1 MAKGFTLSVYPWTYL
16 AKYKPEDGWI
26 EEYQEKPHKSLLEET
41 SLDGD
46 VLGEMLQSRN
56 SFQELPLVNYTTQY
70 GFGCFEG
77 LKAFPQRDGSLKL
90 FRPERTPKG
99 LLNPW

>member
-41 SLDGD
+41 SLD
-46 VLGEMLQSRN
+46 
-56 SFQELPLVNYTTQY
+56 
-70 GFGCFEG
+70 
-77 LKAFPQRDGSLKL
+77 
-90 FRPERTPKG
+90 
-99 LLNPW
+99 